1 MEKRVK
7 GPMLSLQQLG
17 AGSIPRA
24 SKKKKKKRVTSDSE
38 EALGEAGVGCRS
50 VAVSEAGVE

>member
-24 SKKKKKKRVTSDSE
+24 SKKKKKRVTSDSE